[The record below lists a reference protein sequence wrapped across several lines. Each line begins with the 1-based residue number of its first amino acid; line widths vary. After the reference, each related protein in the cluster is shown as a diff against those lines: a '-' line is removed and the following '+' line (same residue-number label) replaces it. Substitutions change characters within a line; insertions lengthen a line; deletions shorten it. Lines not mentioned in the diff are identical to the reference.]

1 MTDAIST
8 MVPRGASSGGVEM
21 KRRAIG
27 LFAMLVLASTILG
40 ACSNKGVPKP
50 EASASQPGVESAA
63 AADAP
68 SAGDGDAEQAAAD
81 ASSEAPRRK
90 GVRTSGGIPPIR
102 RADLI
107 SGITVP
113 GGQRFHLG
121 GDQPSSFYCDVEN
134 QGETEVM
141 VTSTRGLGATVV
153 ARLRPGDSA
162 SHRFQPT
169 EAAVIANLDS
179 TEPAKVRIRVWGD
192 TNLAMRYEPSQP

>member
-8 MVPRGASSGGVEM
+8 ESPCGVKGGGAAM
-21 KRRAIG
+21 KRHASG
-27 LFAMLVLASTILG
+27 LFAILVACSTILV

-50 EASASQPGVESAA
+50 EDSARQPGVESADA
-63 AADAP
+63 AAAP
-68 SAGDGDAEQAAAD
+68 SPDAGGTEESSAEAAPD
-81 ASSEAPRRK
+81 APRRK
-90 GVRTSGGIPPIR
+90 GTRITGGIPPIR

-192 TNLAMRYEPSQP
+192 TNLGMRYEPSQP